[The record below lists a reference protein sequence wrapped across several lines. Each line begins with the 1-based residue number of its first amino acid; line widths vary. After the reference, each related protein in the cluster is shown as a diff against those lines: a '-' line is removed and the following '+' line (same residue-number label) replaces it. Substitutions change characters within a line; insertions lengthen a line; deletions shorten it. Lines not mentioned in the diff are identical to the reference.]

1 MKIQIKKAPRGAS
14 QDGVPVERYLEC
26 LRKIFER
33 NGITHLTAGNF
44 SIMSLGNL
52 SYIIRQRWSKTVVE
66 TRDLYAEDSDV
77 VF

>member
-26 LRKIFER
+26 LRRIFER

-44 SIMSLGNL
+44 AIQALGNL
-52 SYIIRQRWSKTVVE
+52 TYIIRQKWNKTTVE
-66 TRDLYAEDSDV
+66 TRDLYQEDENIT
-77 VF
+77 F